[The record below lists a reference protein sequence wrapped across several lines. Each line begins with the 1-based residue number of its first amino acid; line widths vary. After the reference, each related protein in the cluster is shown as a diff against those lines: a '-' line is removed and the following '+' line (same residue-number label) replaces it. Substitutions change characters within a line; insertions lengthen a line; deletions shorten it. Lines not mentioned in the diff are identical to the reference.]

1 MRARTIHILASSSV
15 MLVVVFAAVTYLNLE
30 PPPRSLMAEGGSV
43 RYTDRFNS
51 PLTVTYTSRWNTN
64 DVLPLHK
71 FPVLLRD
78 SVIRAEDQNFF
89 DHAGVDW
96 RARVSAVYQN
106 VLAGRAVRGAS
117 TITEQVVRLH
127 HDRPRTLWTR
137 WLEGWEAYRLEAH
150 FDKSEILAFYLN
162 QVPYGRQRRG
172 VVQGARVYF
181 NRDLA
186 ALNEREILT
195 LATLIRAPSRWD
207 PIDNPDGAT
216 AAVGRLAAQLRSS
229 GSLSHAQY
237 LHAVDTPM
245 AASNDSALS
254 FDASHFLR
262 FIGETTTRGLSDR
275 PHRTTLNG
283 PLQNQVAGLLR
294 QRLLTLKNRRVQ
306 HGAALVFDH
315 QNNEVLAWVSAG
327 LDREPAIDA
336 VLAPRQPGSALKPF
350 LYALALEK
358 GWTASSI
365 IDDSPLTQA
374 VGSGAH
380 RYRNYSQRFYGPL
393 RVREALAN
401 SLNIPAIRTMEYV
414 GRNAF
419 LDQLRALGFRSL
431 SEHPDQYGDGLALG
445 NGEVSL
451 YELVNA
457 YATLARGGESV
468 TPNVLISEHPVDKR
482 QRVVAADVAQ
492 LIGDILSDSRAR
504 ELEFGGGSLLDFPV
518 NTAVKTGTAN
528 NYTDAWSV
536 GYNYRYTVG
545 VWLGNLD
552 RTPMREVSGAVG
564 PALVL
569 RGIFSELNRNED
581 TRPLASYAAL
591 ESTIVC
597 RISGHRAG
605 PNCPGMVE
613 KFRAGTQP
621 QGVCPLHGVADFH
634 VKSDGHDKIMSL
646 NEYER
651 LAITMP
657 TPGLIVAQ
665 DPRIP
670 DSRERLEFSI
680 QDAPGIVEVRWV
692 LDDVEMSVTKEPVLL
707 WPLKKGVHKLVAKV
721 SVAERDADIELGPV
735 RFVVR

>member
-1 MRARTIHILASSSV
+1 MSIVTIRILVSSSV
-15 MLVVVFAAVTYLNLE
+15 ALAIAFAVVTYLNLE
-30 PPPRSLMAEGGSV
+30 PLPRSLMAEGGSV

-71 FPVLLRD
+71 IPVMLRD
-78 SVIRAEDQNFF
+78 AVVRAEDQNFF

-96 RARVSAVYQN
+96 RARFAAVYQN

-137 WLEGWEAYRLEAH
+137 WLEGWEAYRLEAN

-207 PIDNPDGAT
+207 PIDNPDGAST
-216 AAVGRLAAQLRSS
+216 AVGRLATQLRNS
-229 GSLSHAQY
+229 GSLSPAQY
-237 LHAVDTPM
+237 LLAVNTPIV
-245 AASNDSALS
+245 ASNDSVLS
-254 FDASHFLR
+254 YNASHFLR
-262 FIGETTTRGLSDR
+262 FIGGAKSRDLSDR
-275 PHRTTLNG
+275 PNRTTLDG
-283 PLQNQVAGLLR
+283 PLQNQVSGMLR

-306 HGAALVFDH
+306 HAAALIIDH
-315 QNNEVLAWVSAG
+315 QRNEVLAWVSAG
-327 LDREPAIDA
+327 VDGEPALDA
-336 VLAPRQPGSALKPF
+336 VLTPRQPGSTLKPF

-358 GWTASSI
+358 GWTASTI

-380 RYRNYSQRFYGPL
+380 SYRNYSQRFYGPL

-431 SEHPDQYGDGLALG
+431 AEHPDQYGDGLALG

-457 YATLARGGESV
+457 YAILARGGESV
-468 TPNVLISEHPVDKR
+468 APNVLINEHARKEG
-482 QRVVAADVAQ
+482 QRVIAADVAQ

-536 GYNYRYTVG
+536 GYNYRYAVG

-569 RGIFSELNRNED
+569 RGIFAELNRNEE
-581 TRPLASYAAL
+581 TRPLPRYAAL
-591 ESTIVC
+591 ETTLVC

-613 KFRAGTQP
+613 NFRAGTQP
-621 QGVCPLHGVADFH
+621 QGVCPLHGIANFH
-634 VKSDGHDKIMSL
+634 AESDGGNEIRSS
-646 NEYER
+646 NEYDQ
-651 LAITMP
+651 LVITMP
-657 TPGLIVAQ
+657 TPGLIVAR

-670 DSRERLEFSI
+670 ESRERLAFTI
-680 QDAPGIVEVRWV
+680 QQVPGIVEVRWI
-692 LDDVEMSVTKEPVLL
+692 LNDVEKSVTKEPMLL
-707 WPLKKGVHKLVAKV
+707 WPLENGTHKLVAKV
-721 SVAERDADIELGPV
+721 RVVELDADIELGPV